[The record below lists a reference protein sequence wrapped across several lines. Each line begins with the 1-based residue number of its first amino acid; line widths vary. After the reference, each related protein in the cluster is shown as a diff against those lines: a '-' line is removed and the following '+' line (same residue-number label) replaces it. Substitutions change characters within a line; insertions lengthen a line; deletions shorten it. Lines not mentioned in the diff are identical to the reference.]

1 MLSNKIIPDPPRD
14 GNQNSA
20 HIGPGGRY
28 QQMMPMPSTGGV
40 ASASPPNDLPK
51 DRGICSAMPMNK
63 DPHIGGRHSNEN
75 RTIAPGEKNRSAEP
89 GRRIYGRDT
98 SYKY

>member
-1 MLSNKIIPDPPRD
+1 MDDLRNNENRARFKNDSINKMTPRSADGPIAGGSRFDPANAVPAPEIPR
-14 GNQNSA
+14 
-20 HIGPGGRY
+20 
-28 QQMMPMPSTGGV
+28 
-40 ASASPPNDLPK
+40 
-51 DRGICSAMPMNK
+51 DRGICSATPMTK

-75 RTIAPGEKNRSAEP
+75 RTVAPGEKNRSAEP